1 MAKAATVIVMLV
13 NQDHD
18 TPTKYMTHVTTKGAK
33 SSEKLRLKKY
43 DPVVQKHCNFGQKK
57 LPSPKSR

>member
-1 MAKAATVIVMLV
+1 MAKASTQIVMLV
-13 NQDHD
+13 NTEHD

-33 SSEKLRLKKY
+33 ASEKLRFRKY
-43 DPVVQKHCNFGQKK
+43 DPVVQKHCWFGQKK